1 MKDSKFKGQEHA
13 LIMQTAND
21 DILANLVLDRA
32 ACGAVFD
39 NAVDCMEFFH
49 KVKRES
55 NMTFLKYPPI
65 IYMDGRIKVSAYESG
80 LCIVTIATC
89 VADLT
94 IVAMASDRMIKLLEG
109 VTQVKRV
116 YCIDEYMAFYAENVM
131 NFLKKKLK
139 CSGKIDKEIQMSS
152 IIGEK
157 E

>member
-1 MKDSKFKGQEHA
+1 MIKTKFRGQEHA
-13 LIMQTAND
+13 LIMQTANNA
-21 DILANLVLDRA
+21 IVANLVLDRA
-32 ACGAVFD
+32 ACGVVCD

-65 IYMDGRIKVSAYESG
+65 IYINGRIKVSAFESG

-94 IVAMASDRMIKLLEG
+94 IVAMTPDRMIKLLEG

-116 YCIDEYMAFYAENVM
+116 YCIDEYMAFYAEYVM
-131 NFLKKKLK
+131 SFLKKELK
-139 CSGKIDKEIQMSS
+139 RSGRIQKEIQMLK